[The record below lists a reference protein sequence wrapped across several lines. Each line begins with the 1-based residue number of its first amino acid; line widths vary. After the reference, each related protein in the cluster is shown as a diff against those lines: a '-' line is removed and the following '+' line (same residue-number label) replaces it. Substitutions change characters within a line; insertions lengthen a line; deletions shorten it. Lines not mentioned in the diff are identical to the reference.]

1 MTNAKVILF
10 DQTRETMTEI
20 AIALDITETQVFHLA
35 LSKLAGEILPAYAPD
50 DGPLTANQ
58 IKALRKDAAKRLLKG
73 KSVSRET
80 LFA

>member
-20 AIALDITETQVFHLA
+20 AIALDITETQVIHLA

-73 KSVSRET
+73 KSLSRET

>member
-20 AIALDITETQVFHLA
+20 AIALDITETQVIHLA

>member
-20 AIALDITETQVFHLA
+20 AIALDITETQVIHLA
-35 LSKLAGEILPAYAPD
+35 LSRLAGEILPAYAPD